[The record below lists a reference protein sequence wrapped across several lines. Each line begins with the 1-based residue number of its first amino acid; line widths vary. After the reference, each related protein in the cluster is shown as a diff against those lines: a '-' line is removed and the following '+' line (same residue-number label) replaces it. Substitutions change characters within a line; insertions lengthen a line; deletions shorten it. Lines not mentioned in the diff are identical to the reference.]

1 MEPPQSPTSFSTNE
15 DTGNLQ
21 SRSYSLPSRTDDHN
35 SNNGDGIP
43 RPKPSEVDKSK
54 RSSSWSITVNVSPSK
69 GSETLP
75 VTIKKRHHKPSCI
88 PSYKSLTTS
97 PSKLSNASLS
107 PVAEGVSIDEI
118 NKGNGLVMEALSEE
132 ALDDEDEY
140 REVPPIL
147 EVKVMNPKAAESKI
161 HRGINGHFYCNHS
174 MSLSCHMHSLSL

>member
-1 MEPPQSPTSFSTNE
+1 MEPPQSPTSFSANE

-21 SRSYSLPSRTDDHN
+21 SRSYSLPSWTDYHD
-35 SNNGDGIP
+35 SNNGDVIP
-43 RPKPSEVDKSK
+43 RPKPSEVDQSK

-88 PSYKSLTTS
+88 HSYKSLTTS
-97 PSKLSNASLS
+97 PSKLSDASLS
-107 PVAEGVSIDEI
+107 PVAERVSRDEI
-118 NKGNGLVMEALSEE
+118 NNGDGLVMKALSEE
-132 ALDDEDEY
+132 ALDEDEY

-161 HRGINGHFYCNHS
+161 HRGINGHFYRNHS